1 MSFQEKSAW
10 VMCIALIISGSF
22 YAWSVLALANV
33 LQIIPP
39 PNAGGIAIG
48 VIIIVA
54 IAIFGHAVAALGNP
68 TDANAPEDERDRL
81 VVWRAGNLSG
91 MLLGVV
97 CMLSLFAFAVLGSGN
112 LLFHMIVAGVVISQ
126 FAEYALTILYYR
138 RGV

>member
-10 VMCIALIISGSF
+10 VMCFALIVSGAF
-22 YAWSVLALANV
+22 YAWTVVAIV
-33 LQIIPP
+33 QIAHVIPP
-39 PNAGGIAIG
+39 PNVAGIAMG

-68 TDANAPEDERDRL
+68 ADANAPEDERDRL

-91 MLLGVV
+91 LLLGVV
-97 CMLSLFAFAVLGSGN
+97 CMLSLFAFAVWGSGN
-112 LLFHMIVAGVVISQ
+112 LMFHMIVAGMVLSQ
-126 FAEYALTILYYR
+126 LAEYALTIWYYR

>member
-10 VMCIALIISGSF
+10 VMCFALIVSGAF
-22 YAWSVLALANV
+22 YAWTVLALANV
-33 LQIIPP
+33 LQTVPP
-39 PNAGGIAIG
+39 PNAGGLAMG

-68 TDANAPEDERDRL
+68 ADANAPEDERDRL

-91 MLLGVV
+91 VLLGAL
-97 CMLSLFAFAVLGSGN
+97 CMLSIVSYAVFENGH
-112 LLFHMIVAGVVISQ
+112 LLFHALVAGLVISQ
-126 FAEYALTILYYR
+126 IAEYALTIWYYR